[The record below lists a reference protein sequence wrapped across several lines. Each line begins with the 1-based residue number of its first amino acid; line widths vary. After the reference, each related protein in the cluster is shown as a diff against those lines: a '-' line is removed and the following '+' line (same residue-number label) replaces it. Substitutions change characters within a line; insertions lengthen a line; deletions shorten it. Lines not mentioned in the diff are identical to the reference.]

1 MVTELQGRGVDG
13 GYLAAFSH
21 RSSLQFGRFF
31 FRFLSFLF
39 SVVSVVEKVVAQRV
53 LELDKQVL
61 NGQLDM
67 VDGRAHGGGGGD

>member
-21 RSSLQFGRFF
+21 MSSLQFGRFF

-39 SVVSVVEKVVAQRV
+39 SVVSVVEKAVDQKV
-53 LELDKQVL
+53 LEMDEQV
-61 NGQLDM
+61 
-67 VDGRAHGGGGGD
+67 